1 MRATR
6 FIRSIEPIVR
16 SIRRDSEKVLRTRRS
31 PGGGRKEKR
40 EKVELE
46 EDRRR
51 RSRRN
56 ITNHR
61 VMSEIGTIFHR
72 EISLGI
78 SRRAPSPISF
88 NQRIITPPSS
98 HSSRFAS
105 SHEHVPIPI
114 SQSEQKPPR
123 DRFASVFAPL
133 LPGTEF
139 NIRT

>member
-6 FIRSIEPIVR
+6 FVRSIEPIVR

-88 NQRIITPPSS
+88 NQRIITVANAETGPFVGS
-98 HSSRFAS
+98 
-105 SHEHVPIPI
+105 
-114 SQSEQKPPR
+114 
-123 DRFASVFAPL
+123 
-133 LPGTEF
+133 
-139 NIRT
+139 